1 MSKTQIRS
9 LGHIRLCGA
18 LHVCWQTKDG
28 VSGQY
33 MIALLYRD
41 WLCLALAGRAEQI
54 YMVQACISLNN
65 IRVESADNGRGMDP
79 FTTNNHRGMHALG
92 LWLLTQHM

>member
-18 LHVCWQTKDG
+18 LHVCWQTKEG

-41 WLCLALAGRAEQI
+41 WLCLALAARAEQV
-54 YMVQACISLNN
+54 YMIQACIGLNN
-65 IRVESADNGRGMDP
+65 IRVEAADNGRGKDP
-79 FTTNNHRGMHALG
+79 LTTDTRPGIHTLSSRGY
-92 LWLLTQHM
+92 